1 MWWKQPECF
10 TSAALL
16 AVSFSNEVLWSVYE
30 NKPGT
35 TQRLPVILSFFLF
48 QGWGTGST
56 GSCNVGSGTDALL
69 VVSTESSPAMHS
81 GYC

>member
-1 MWWKQPECF
+1 MEDPETAC
-10 TSAALL
+10 
-16 AVSFSNEVLWSVYE
+16 YP
-30 NKPGT
+30 K
-35 TQRLPVILSFFLF
+35 FFLF